1 MKSRHSITLA
11 LIALVTHTQAQVI
24 QRIDG
29 PIVAN
34 GETQI
39 INLGNDLNNWITVN
53 PRGNGTPLN
62 EPGATG
68 TYYFG
73 FDWTIDNNGG
83 EDGGGGFF
91 AGLWFFEDNAERPA
105 FGNGWASVGYQIAG
119 PGGDVDVT
127 PSTPYTLGQ
136 TVRIVGKIEFVA
148 DADDIVSMW
157 VNPVLSTD
165 ENGQTGVPTVTVIR
179 SMEFNNIRART
190 GGGQSTFAEIL
201 VASTFQGASTKDL
214 GYDADTEPDGIKD
227 GWERLFPGVMVVGIN
242 DAAGN
247 PDNDGLTNLVEFQ
260 RDTNPGDADTDDDTL
275 SDGQEVNVLLTN
287 PKLIDTDSDGVRDDY
302 ETNTG
307 DYVSPTNAGT
317 SPLNADTDGDTHI
330 DGLEIA
336 FNSDPTDANSVP
348 NGGNLAIIGSDPI
361 SYADGPIANA
371 SGGSGF
377 DFDNTTNGNSF
388 IGHTG
393 IPSNW
398 DNDSGNPQVLNG
410 KIVTQQSGARR
421 EFNSNQVTGQVN
433 GDGSTSS
440 KIVYLRADVTIGADV
455 TFTGLSS
462 YDFGAEKVFA
472 GVPTEPNPVSG
483 KKEFALTGPGLDGG
497 ALEYTGVEA
506 VVGQTYTLVVKVDYV
521 ADIASIFVNPNLA
534 GAEPTPLKTAPWT
547 SGNWTTALRVA
558 SGGAGTVAWDN
569 IVAAREWSGL
579 NAFPTGPT
587 TTYAA
592 WIAGFPQVGA
602 FTGVSDDFDQDGLD
616 NGIEQ
621 VLGTS
626 PAAFNQGLVQV
637 SSSGNSVVFSHSRTN
652 TTATDIASSYEWSTN
667 LQDWFASG
675 ATAPGGLSVLIT
687 SQTTTDLTAPAND
700 TITVTATPTSGTS
713 SKLFVRLK
721 ATSSF

>member
-1 MKSRHSITLA
+1 MKSRHCITLA
-11 LIALVTHTQAQVI
+11 LLGLATYTQAQII

-29 PIVAN
+29 PVVSA
-34 GETQI
+34 GEPQI
-39 INLGNDLNNWITVN
+39 INLSNDLNNWIEMN
-53 PRGNGTPLN
+53 PTGNGTPLN

-73 FDWTIDNNGG
+73 FDWTINNNTG
-83 EDGGGGFF
+83 ENGGGGFY
-91 AGLWFFEDNAERPA
+91 AGLWFFENNDERPA

-119 PGGDVDVT
+119 PGGDVDVA
-127 PSTPYTLGQ
+127 PPTPYTLGQ

-157 VNPVLSTD
+157 VNPVLLTD
-165 ENGQTGVPTVTVIR
+165 ESGQAGVPTVTLSR
-179 SMEFNNIRART
+179 NMEFNNIRARSGNGSAQT
-190 GGGQSTFAEIL
+190 TFAEIL

-214 GYDADTEPDGIKD
+214 SYDADTDSDGIKD
-227 GWERLFPGVMVVGIN
+227 GWERLYPGVMVVGIN

-247 PDNDGLTNLVEFQ
+247 PDNDGLTNLQEFE

-275 SDGQEVNVLLTN
+275 SDGQEVNVLMTN
-287 PKLIDTDSDGVRDDY
+287 PKSIDTDSDGVRDDY

-317 SPLNADTDGDTHI
+317 SPLVADTDGDTHS
-330 DGLEIA
+330 DGFEISL
-336 FNSDPTDANSVP
+336 NSDPTDANSVP
-348 NGGNLAIIGSDPI
+348 NGGNLALIGSDPI
-361 SYADGPIANA
+361 SYANGPIDNA

-377 DFDNTTNGNSF
+377 DFDNTADGNSF

-393 IPSNW
+393 VPSDW
-398 DNDSGNPQVLNG
+398 DNDFGNPQVSNG
-410 KIVTQQSGARR
+410 KVITQESGARR
-421 EFNSNQVTGQVN
+421 EFNSDERAGRVNDDGPAQV
-433 GDGSTSS
+433 
-440 KIVYLRADVTIGADV
+440 VYLSADVTIGADV
-455 TFTGLSS
+455 TYTALSS
-462 YDFGAEKVFA
+462 FDFGSEKVFA
-472 GVPTEPNPVSG
+472 GVPTAANPVSG

-497 ALEYTGVEA
+497 ALEYTGIEA

-521 ADIASIFVNPNLA
+521 ADLASIFVNPNLA
-534 GAEPTPLKTAPWT
+534 GGEPTPLKTAPWT

-558 SGGAGTVAWDN
+558 SGGIGTVAWDN
-569 IVAAREWSGL
+569 IVAAREWAGL
-579 NAFPTGPT
+579 NAFPTGTT

-602 FTGVSDDFDQDGLD
+602 LTGVNDDFDQDGLK

-637 SSSGNSVVFSHSRTN
+637 SSAGTSVVFSHSRTN
-652 TTATDIASSYEWSTN
+652 IPATDIASSYEWSTN
-667 LQDWFASG
+667 LQNWFASG
-675 ATAPGGLSVLIT
+675 ATAPGGLAVLIT
-687 SQTTTDLTAPAND
+687 NQTTADLTAPAND
-700 TITVTATPTSGTS
+700 TITVTATPTSGAT

-721 ATSSF
+721 ATSGF